1 MKKLLILMTA
11 ALIPLI
17 AGAQAQVNTKKI
29 KIADFP
35 QKVTKIVLTGND
47 FYDLALRDE
56 IAAGWTLSPYE
67 FCTLDEFNTL
77 KHNDNYYFLIT
88 ADGKFKKE
96 NEPGLTF
103 ITLVKGGKGASQGI
117 DKMLEIV
124 SIPIAS
130 AENPSGREFVFM
142 PAFIDII
149 QDYTSAAMSKDIN
162 GYLGLGS
169 NTESLMNAQNMEIVF
184 AECDLAG
191 DVDRAFRD
199 LNFDSDMIVD
209 DEDSTDRIMESGR
222 SETIVSYVVAP
233 EDPMAGSYCY
243 KMLIH
248 PESHKLYYFR
258 KHKISKKFG
267 PGFLQEDIIRINN
280 QRGR

>member
-17 AGAQAQVNTKKI
+17 ASAQAQVNTKKI

-67 FCTLDEFNTL
+67 FCTVDEFNTL

-222 SETIVSYVVAP
+222 PETIVSYVVAP
-233 EDPMAGSYCY
+233 EDPTAGSYCY

>member
-1 MKKLLILMTA
+1 MKRLLIILTGI
-11 ALIPLI
+11 LIPIL
-17 AGAQAQVNTKKI
+17 ASAQAHIETKKV
-29 KIADFP
+29 KISDFP
-35 QKVTKIVLTGND
+35 QKVTKVVLHGNE
-47 FYDLALRDE
+47 FYDAILKEEVALR
-56 IAAGWTLSPYE
+56 WRVSPYE
-67 FCTLDEFNTL
+67 FCTVDEFNTL

-103 ITLVKGGKGASQGI
+103 LTLIKGGKGASEGI
-117 DKMLEIV
+117 NKMLEVV
-124 SIPIAS
+124 SLPIAS

-149 QDYTSAAMSKDIN
+149 QDYTIAAMNNDIN
-162 GYLGLGS
+162 GYAGLIS
-169 NTESLMNAQNMEIVF
+169 STEDLKGTQNMEFVF
-184 AECDLAG
+184 AECDLAA
-191 DVDRAFRD
+191 DVDRPFRD
-199 LNFDSDMIVD
+199 LNFDSDMLLS
-209 DEDSTDRIMESGR
+209 DEDEVDSIMEKGTSNK
-222 SETIVSYVVAP
+222 IVSLVIVP
-233 EDPMAGSYCY
+233 DETPNGSYCY

-258 KHKISKKFG
+258 KHKISKKYG

>member
-1 MKKLLILMTA
+1 MKKILILMTA
-11 ALIPLI
+11 VLLPLM
-17 AGAQAQVNTKKI
+17 ADAQAQINTKKI
-29 KIADFP
+29 KIADFS
-35 QKVTKIVLTGND
+35 QKITKIVLTGNE

-56 IAAGWTLSPYE
+56 IATGWTLSPYE
-67 FCTLDEFNTL
+67 FCTIDEFNTL
-77 KHNDNYYFLIT
+77 KHNDEYYFLIT

-103 ITLVKGGKGASQGI
+103 LTLIKGGKGASDGI
-117 DKMLEIV
+117 SKMLEVV
-124 SIPIAS
+124 SLPIAS
-130 AENPSGREFVFM
+130 AENPSGREFIFM

-149 QDYTSAAMSKDIN
+149 QNYTAAAMNNDLN

-169 NTESLMNAQNMEIVF
+169 NTESLAKTQSMEFAF

-199 LNFDSDMIVD
+199 LNFDSDMLVA
-209 DEDSTDRIMESGR
+209 DEDTTDSMMEAGKSDV
-222 SETIVSYVVAP
+222 IVSYVVAP
-233 EDPMAGSYCY
+233 DEPVNGSFCY

-258 KHKISKKFG
+258 KHKISKKYG
-267 PGFLQEDIIRINN
+267 PGFLQEDILRINN

>member
-67 FCTLDEFNTL
+67 FCTVDEFNTL
-77 KHNDNYYFLIT
+77 KHKDDYYFLIT

>member
-1 MKKLLILMTA
+1 MKKILVLMTA
-11 ALIPLI
+11 ALFPLL
-17 AGAQAQVNTKKI
+17 AGAQAQINTKKI

-35 QKVTKIVLTGND
+35 EKVTKIVLTGND

-67 FCTLDEFNTL
+67 FCSADEFNTL
-77 KHNDNYYFLIT
+77 KHSDEYYFLIT
-88 ADGKFKKE
+88 ADGRFKKE

-103 ITLVKGGKGASQGI
+103 LTLVKGGKGASAGI
-117 DKMLEIV
+117 SKMLEVV

-149 QDYTSAAMSKDIN
+149 QDYTTAAMSRDIN
-162 GYLGLGS
+162 GYAGLIS
-169 NTESLMNAQNMEIVF
+169 NTEDFKTAQNMELIF
-184 AECDLAG
+184 AECDLAE
-191 DVDRAFRD
+191 DVDRAFID
-199 LNFDSDMIVD
+199 LNFDSDMTVT
-209 DEDSTDRIMESGR
+209 DEDSADKIMGAGT
-222 SETIVSYVVAP
+222 SEKLVSLVIAP
-233 EDPMAGSYCY
+233 DEPEAGSYCY
-243 KMLIH
+243 KMLIN

-258 KHKISKKFG
+258 KHRISKKYG
-267 PGFLQEDIIRINN
+267 CGFLQEDIIRINN

>member
-1 MKKLLILMTA
+1 
-11 ALIPLI
+11 
-17 AGAQAQVNTKKI
+17 
-29 KIADFP
+29 
-35 QKVTKIVLTGND
+35 
-47 FYDLALRDE
+47 
-56 IAAGWTLSPYE
+56 
-67 FCTLDEFNTL
+67 
-77 KHNDNYYFLIT
+77 
-88 ADGKFKKE
+88 
-96 NEPGLTF
+96 
-103 ITLVKGGKGASQGI
+103 
-117 DKMLEIV
+117 
-124 SIPIAS
+124 
-130 AENPSGREFVFM
+130 
-142 PAFIDII
+142 
-149 QDYTSAAMSKDIN
+149 MSKDIN

-222 SETIVSYVVAP
+222 PETIVSYVVAP
-233 EDPMAGSYCY
+233 EDPTAGSYCY

>member
-1 MKKLLILMTA
+1 MTVV
-11 ALIPLI
+11 LFPLI
-17 AGAQAQVNTKKI
+17 AGAQAQINTKKI

-35 QKVTKIVLTGND
+35 QKITKVVLTGNE
-47 FYDLALRDE
+47 FYDLMLRDE

-67 FCTLDEFNTL
+67 FCTLEEFNSL
-77 KHNDNYYFLIT
+77 KHSDEYYFLIT

-103 ITLVKGGKGASQGI
+103 LTLVKGGKGASDGI
-117 DKMLEIV
+117 SKMLEV
-124 SIPIAS
+124 ASLPIAS

-149 QDYTSAAMSKDIN
+149 QDYTTAAMDKDIN
-162 GYLGLGS
+162 GYAGLGS
-169 NTESLMNAQNMEIVF
+169 STENLMKAQNMELVF
-184 AECDLAG
+184 ADCDLAE

-199 LNFDSDMIVD
+199 LNFDSDMTLA
-209 DEDSTDRIMESGR
+209 DENSADKIMEAGT
-222 SETIVSYVVAP
+222 SEKIVSYVVAP
-233 EDPMAGSYCY
+233 DEPGNGSYCY

-258 KHKISKKFG
+258 KHRISKKYG
-267 PGFLQEDIIRINN
+267 VGFLQEDILRINK

>member
-67 FCTLDEFNTL
+67 FCTVDEFNTL

-209 DEDSTDRIMESGR
+209 DENSTDRIMESGR
-222 SETIVSYVVAP
+222 PETIVSYVVAP

>member
-1 MKKLLILMTA
+1 MKRILILMTA
-11 ALIPLI
+11 MLFPII
-17 AGAQAQVNTKKI
+17 AGAQAQITTKKI

-35 QKVTKIVLTGND
+35 EKITKIVLTGND

-67 FCTLDEFNTL
+67 FCTLEEFNSL
-77 KHNDNYYFLIT
+77 KYNDEYYFLIT

-103 ITLVKGGKGASQGI
+103 LTLIKGGKGASEGI
-117 DKMLEIV
+117 NKMLEVV
-124 SIPIAS
+124 SLPIAS

-149 QDYTSAAMSKDIN
+149 QDYTIAAMNNDIN
-162 GYLGLGS
+162 GYTGLIS
-169 NTESLMNAQNMEIVF
+169 STEDLKGTQNMEFVF
-184 AECDLAG
+184 AECDLAA
-191 DVDRAFRD
+191 DVDRPFRD
-199 LNFDSDMIVD
+199 LNFDSDMLLS
-209 DEDSTDRIMESGR
+209 DEDEVDSIMEKGTSNK
-222 SETIVSYVVAP
+222 IVSLVIVP
-233 EDPMAGSYCY
+233 DETPNGSYCY

-258 KHKISKKFG
+258 KHKISKKYG

>member
-1 MKKLLILMTA
+1 MKKILILMTA
-11 ALIPLI
+11 VLLPLM
-17 AGAQAQVNTKKI
+17 ADAQAQINTKKI
-29 KIADFP
+29 KIADFS
-35 QKVTKIVLTGND
+35 QKITKIVLTGNE

-56 IAAGWTLSPYE
+56 IATGWTLSPYE
-67 FCTLDEFNTL
+67 FCTIDEFNTL
-77 KHNDNYYFLIT
+77 KHNDEYYFLIT

-103 ITLVKGGKGASQGI
+103 LTLIKGGKGASDGI
-117 DKMLEIV
+117 SKMLEVV
-124 SIPIAS
+124 SLPIAS
-130 AENPSGREFVFM
+130 AENPSGREFIFM

-149 QDYTSAAMSKDIN
+149 QNYTAAAMNNDLN
-162 GYLGLGS
+162 GYLGPGS
-169 NTESLMNAQNMEIVF
+169 NTESLINTQSMEFAF

-199 LNFDSDMIVD
+199 LNFDSDMLVA
-209 DEDSTDRIMESGR
+209 DEDTTDSMMEAGKSDV
-222 SETIVSYVVAP
+222 IVSYVVAP
-233 EDPMAGSYCY
+233 DEPVNGSFCY

-258 KHKISKKFG
+258 KHKISKKYG
-267 PGFLQEDIIRINN
+267 PGFLQEDILRINN

>member
-1 MKKLLILMTA
+1 MKRILILMTA
-11 ALIPLI
+11 MLFPII
-17 AGAQAQVNTKKI
+17 AGAQAQITTKKI

-35 QKVTKIVLTGND
+35 EKVTKIVLTGND
-47 FYDLALRDE
+47 FYDLSLRDE

-67 FCTLDEFNTL
+67 FCTLEEFNSL
-77 KHNDNYYFLIT
+77 KYNDEYYFLIT

-103 ITLVKGGKGASQGI
+103 LTLIKGGKGASEGI
-117 DKMLEIV
+117 NKMLEVV

-149 QDYTSAAMSKDIN
+149 QDYTIAAMNNDIN
-162 GYLGLGS
+162 GYTGLIS
-169 NTESLMNAQNMEIVF
+169 STEDLKGTQNMEFVF
-184 AECDLAG
+184 AECDLAA
-191 DVDRAFRD
+191 DVDRPFRD
-199 LNFDSDMIVD
+199 LNFDSDMLLS
-209 DEDSTDRIMESGR
+209 DEDEVDSIMEKGTSNK
-222 SETIVSYVVAP
+222 IVSLVIVPDEAP
-233 EDPMAGSYCY
+233 NGSYCY

-258 KHKISKKFG
+258 KHKISKKYG

>member
-1 MKKLLILMTA
+1 MKKLLILMTT

-67 FCTLDEFNTL
+67 FCTVDEFNTL

-209 DEDSTDRIMESGR
+209 DENSTDRIMESGR
-222 SETIVSYVVAP
+222 PETIVSYVVAP

>member
-67 FCTLDEFNTL
+67 FCTVDEFNTL

-222 SETIVSYVVAP
+222 PETIVSYVVAP

>member
-1 MKKLLILMTA
+1 MTA
-11 ALIPLI
+11 MLFPII
-17 AGAQAQVNTKKI
+17 AGAQAQITTKKI

-35 QKVTKIVLTGND
+35 EKITKIVLTGND

-67 FCTLDEFNTL
+67 FCTLEEFNSL
-77 KHNDNYYFLIT
+77 KYNDEYYFLIT

-103 ITLVKGGKGASQGI
+103 LTLIKGGKGASEGI
-117 DKMLEIV
+117 NKMLEVV
-124 SIPIAS
+124 SLPIAS

-149 QDYTSAAMSKDIN
+149 QDYTIAAMNNDIN
-162 GYLGLGS
+162 GYTGLIS
-169 NTESLMNAQNMEIVF
+169 STEDLKGTQNMEFVF
-184 AECDLAG
+184 AECDLAA
-191 DVDRAFRD
+191 DVDRPFRD
-199 LNFDSDMIVD
+199 LNFDSDMLLS
-209 DEDSTDRIMESGR
+209 DEDEVDSIMEKGTSNN
-222 SETIVSYVVAP
+222 IVSLIIVP
-233 EDPMAGSYCY
+233 DETPNGSYCY

-258 KHKISKKFG
+258 KHKISKKYG

>member
-1 MKKLLILMTA
+1 MTA
-11 ALIPLI
+11 MLFPII
-17 AGAQAQVNTKKI
+17 AGAQAQITTKKI

-35 QKVTKIVLTGND
+35 EKITKIVLTGND

-67 FCTLDEFNTL
+67 FCTLEEFNSL
-77 KHNDNYYFLIT
+77 KYNDEYYFLIT

-103 ITLVKGGKGASQGI
+103 LTLIKGGKGASEGI
-117 DKMLEIV
+117 NKMLEVV
-124 SIPIAS
+124 SLPIAS

-149 QDYTSAAMSKDIN
+149 QDYTIAAMNNDIN
-162 GYLGLGS
+162 GYTGLIS
-169 NTESLMNAQNMEIVF
+169 STEDLKGTQNMEFVF
-184 AECDLAG
+184 AECDLAA
-191 DVDRAFRD
+191 DVDRPFRD
-199 LNFDSDMIVD
+199 LNFDSDMLLS
-209 DEDSTDRIMESGR
+209 DEDEVDSIMEKGTSNK
-222 SETIVSYVVAP
+222 IVSLVIVP
-233 EDPMAGSYCY
+233 DETPNGSYCY

-258 KHKISKKFG
+258 KHKISKKYG

>member
-67 FCTLDEFNTL
+67 FCTVDEFNTL

-103 ITLVKGGKGASQGI
+103 ITLVKGGKGASHGI

-184 AECDLAG
+184 AECDLAD

-222 SETIVSYVVAP
+222 PETIVSYVVAP

>member
-1 MKKLLILMTA
+1 MTVV
-11 ALIPLI
+11 LFPLI
-17 AGAQAQVNTKKI
+17 AGAQAQINTKKI

-35 QKVTKIVLTGND
+35 QKITKVVLTGNE
-47 FYDLALRDE
+47 FYDLMLRDE

-67 FCTLDEFNTL
+67 FCTLEEFNSL
-77 KHNDNYYFLIT
+77 KHSDEYYFLIT

-103 ITLVKGGKGASQGI
+103 LTLVKGGKGASDGI
-117 DKMLEIV
+117 SKMLEV
-124 SIPIAS
+124 TSLPIAS

-149 QDYTSAAMSKDIN
+149 QDYTTAAMDKDIN
-162 GYLGLGS
+162 GYAGLGS
-169 NTESLMNAQNMEIVF
+169 STENLMKAQNMELVF
-184 AECDLAG
+184 ADCDLAE

-199 LNFDSDMIVD
+199 LNFYSDMTLA
-209 DEDSTDRIMESGR
+209 DENSADKIMEAGT
-222 SETIVSYVVAP
+222 SEKIVSYVVAP
-233 EDPMAGSYCY
+233 DEPGNGSYCY

-258 KHKISKKFG
+258 KHRISKKYG
-267 PGFLQEDIIRINN
+267 VGFLQEDILRINK

>member
-1 MKKLLILMTA
+1 MKRLLILMTVV
-11 ALIPLI
+11 LFPLI
-17 AGAQAQVNTKKI
+17 AGAQAQINTKKI

-35 QKVTKIVLTGND
+35 QKITKVVLTGNE
-47 FYDLALRDE
+47 FYDLMLRDE

-67 FCTLDEFNTL
+67 FCTLEEFNSL
-77 KHNDNYYFLIT
+77 KHSDEYYFLIT

-103 ITLVKGGKGASQGI
+103 LTLVKGGKGASDGI
-117 DKMLEIV
+117 SKMLEV
-124 SIPIAS
+124 TSLPIAS

-149 QDYTSAAMSKDIN
+149 QDYTTAAMDKDIN
-162 GYLGLGS
+162 GYAGLGS
-169 NTESLMNAQNMEIVF
+169 STENLMKAQNMELVF
-184 AECDLAG
+184 ADCDLAE

-199 LNFDSDMIVD
+199 LNFDSDMTLA
-209 DEDSTDRIMESGR
+209 DENSADKIMEAGT
-222 SETIVSYVVAP
+222 SEKIVSYVVAP
-233 EDPMAGSYCY
+233 DEPGNGSYCY

-258 KHKISKKFG
+258 KHRISKKYG
-267 PGFLQEDIIRINN
+267 VGFLQEDILRINK

>member
-1 MKKLLILMTA
+1 MTA

-67 FCTLDEFNTL
+67 FCTVDEFNTL

-103 ITLVKGGKGASQGI
+103 ITLVKGGKGASHGI

-184 AECDLAG
+184 AECDLAS

-209 DEDSTDRIMESGR
+209 DEDNTDRMMESGR
-222 SETIVSYVVAP
+222 PETIVSYVVAP

-267 PGFLQEDIIRINN
+267 PGFLQEDILRINK

>member
-17 AGAQAQVNTKKI
+17 AGAQAQVSTKKI

-67 FCTLDEFNTL
+67 FCTVDEFNTL
-77 KHNDNYYFLIT
+77 KYNDDYYFLIT

-199 LNFDSDMIVD
+199 LNFDSDMVVD

-222 SETIVSYVVAP
+222 PETIVSYVVAP

>member
-67 FCTLDEFNTL
+67 FCTVDEFNTL
-77 KHNDNYYFLIT
+77 KYNDDYYFLIT

-199 LNFDSDMIVD
+199 LNFDSDMVVD

-222 SETIVSYVVAP
+222 PETIVSYVVAP

>member
-1 MKKLLILMTA
+1 MTA

-67 FCTLDEFNTL
+67 FCTVDEFNTL

-103 ITLVKGGKGASQGI
+103 ITLVKGGKGASHGI

>member
-1 MKKLLILMTA
+1 MTA
-11 ALIPLI
+11 MLFPIL
-17 AGAQAQVNTKKI
+17 AGAQAQITTKKI

-35 QKVTKIVLTGND
+35 EKVTKIVLTGND
-47 FYDLALRDE
+47 FYDLSLRDE

-67 FCTLDEFNTL
+67 FCTMEEFNSL
-77 KHNDNYYFLIT
+77 KYNDENYFLIT

-103 ITLVKGGKGASQGI
+103 LTLIKGGKGASEGI
-117 DKMLEIV
+117 NKMLEVV
-124 SIPIAS
+124 SLPIAS

-149 QDYTSAAMSKDIN
+149 QDYTIAAMNNDIN
-162 GYLGLGS
+162 GYAGLIS
-169 NTESLMNAQNMEIVF
+169 STEDLEGTQNMEFVF
-184 AECDLAG
+184 AESDLAA
-191 DVDRAFRD
+191 DVDRPFRD
-199 LNFDSDMIVD
+199 LNFDSDMVLS
-209 DEDSTDRIMESGR
+209 DEDEVDSIMEKGTSNK
-222 SETIVSYVVAP
+222 IVSLIIVP
-233 EDPMAGSYCY
+233 DETPNGSYCY

-258 KHKISKKFG
+258 KHKISKKYG

>member
-77 KHNDNYYFLIT
+77 KHKDDYYFLIT

-169 NTESLMNAQNMEIVF
+169 NTESLMNVQNMEIVF

-222 SETIVSYVVAP
+222 PETIVSYVVAP

>member
-67 FCTLDEFNTL
+67 FCTVDEFNTL

-103 ITLVKGGKGASQGI
+103 ITLVKGGKGASHGI

-130 AENPSGREFVFM
+130 AENPSG
-142 PAFIDII
+142 
-149 QDYTSAAMSKDIN
+149 SAS
-162 GYLGLGS
+162 
-169 NTESLMNAQNMEIVF
+169 
-184 AECDLAG
+184 C
-191 DVDRAFRD
+191 RR
-199 LNFDSDMIVD
+199 
-209 DEDSTDRIMESGR
+209 
-222 SETIVSYVVAP
+222 
-233 EDPMAGSYCY
+233 
-243 KMLIH
+243 
-248 PESHKLYYFR
+248 
-258 KHKISKKFG
+258 
-267 PGFLQEDIIRINN
+267 
-280 QRGR
+280 

>member
-1 MKKLLILMTA
+1 MTA
-11 ALIPLI
+11 MLFPIL
-17 AGAQAQVNTKKI
+17 AGAQAQITTKKI

-35 QKVTKIVLTGND
+35 EKVTKIVLTGND
-47 FYDLALRDE
+47 FYDLSLRDE

-67 FCTLDEFNTL
+67 FCTLDEFNSL
-77 KHNDNYYFLIT
+77 KYNDEYYFLIT

-103 ITLVKGGKGASQGI
+103 LTLIKGGKGASEGI
-117 DKMLEIV
+117 NKMLEVV
-124 SIPIAS
+124 SLPIAS

-149 QDYTSAAMSKDIN
+149 QDYTIAAMNNDIN
-162 GYLGLGS
+162 GYTGLIS
-169 NTESLMNAQNMEIVF
+169 STEDLKDTQNMEFVF
-184 AECDLAG
+184 AECDLAA
-191 DVDRAFRD
+191 DVDRPFRD
-199 LNFDSDMIVD
+199 LNFDSDMLLS
-209 DEDSTDRIMESGR
+209 DEDEVDSIMEKGTSNK
-222 SETIVSYVVAP
+222 IVSLVIVP
-233 EDPMAGSYCY
+233 DETPNGSYCY

-258 KHKISKKFG
+258 KHKISKKYG

>member
-1 MKKLLILMTA
+1 MTA
-11 ALIPLI
+11 MLFPIL
-17 AGAQAQVNTKKI
+17 AGAQAQITTKKI

-35 QKVTKIVLTGND
+35 EKVTKIVLTGND
-47 FYDLALRDE
+47 FYDLSLRDE

-67 FCTLDEFNTL
+67 FCTLEEFNSL
-77 KHNDNYYFLIT
+77 KYNDEYYFLIT

-103 ITLVKGGKGASQGI
+103 LTLIKGGKGASEGI
-117 DKMLEIV
+117 NKMLEVV
-124 SIPIAS
+124 SLPIAS

-149 QDYTSAAMSKDIN
+149 QDYTIAAMNNDIN
-162 GYLGLGS
+162 GYTGLIS
-169 NTESLMNAQNMEIVF
+169 STEDLKGTQNMEFVF
-184 AECDLAG
+184 AECDLAA
-191 DVDRAFRD
+191 DVDRPFRD
-199 LNFDSDMIVD
+199 LNFDSDMLLS
-209 DEDSTDRIMESGR
+209 DEDEVDSIMEKGTSNK
-222 SETIVSYVVAP
+222 IVSLVIVP
-233 EDPMAGSYCY
+233 DETPNGSYCY

-258 KHKISKKFG
+258 KHKISKKYG